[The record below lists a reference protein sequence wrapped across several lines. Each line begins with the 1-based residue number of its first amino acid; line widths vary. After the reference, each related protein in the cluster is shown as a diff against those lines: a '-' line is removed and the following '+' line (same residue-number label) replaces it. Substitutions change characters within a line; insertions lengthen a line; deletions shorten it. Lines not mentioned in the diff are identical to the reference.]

1 MKKEALDGEKTFGR
15 PEKRRLPITGI
26 LAGIV
31 LILLIGLCVLVG
43 LTQKNESRQKEE
55 QRKKQTEAVTELL
68 TAAETE
74 SEQAQ
79 TG

>member
-1 MKKEALDGEKTFGR
+1 MVKKRPGGR
-15 PEKRRLPITGI
+15 KRELPITGI

-31 LILLIGLCVLVG
+31 LILLIGLGVLVG

-68 TAAETE
+68 L
-74 SEQAQ
+74 SLIHI
-79 TG
+79 

>member
-1 MKKEALDGEKTFGR
+1 MEKKRSGGR
-15 PEKRRLPITGI
+15 KRELPITGI

-31 LILLIGLCVLVG
+31 LILLIGLGVLVG

-68 TAAETE
+68 TGGRDRVR
-74 SEQAQ
+74 
-79 TG
+79 TGADR